1 MRRNLLRLPFLLE
14 QLFFGFNLKLLF
26 KRLYGGESRDDRM
39 RLKLL
44 QLPKKL
50 CERRQL
56 VLFGA
61 DLVLRLG
68 TGSNLKL
75 QRLQRNNALFLPGLL
90 EHLLKRFDLRLLF
103 FKPEQGFH
111 RHNRMRKHLL

>member
-1 MRRNLLRLPFLLE
+1 MRRNLLCLPFLLE
-14 QLFFGFNLKLLF
+14 LLFFGVDFKLLF

-44 QLPKKL
+44 QLPKEL
-50 CERRQL
+50 RERRQL
-56 VLFGA
+56 VLFGT

-75 QRLQRNNALFLPGLL
+75 QRLQRNNALFLPRML
-90 EHLLKRFDLRLLF
+90 EHLLKRFDLGFLF
-103 FKPEQGFH
+103 FKPEQGVH
-111 RHNRMRKHLL
+111 RNDRMR